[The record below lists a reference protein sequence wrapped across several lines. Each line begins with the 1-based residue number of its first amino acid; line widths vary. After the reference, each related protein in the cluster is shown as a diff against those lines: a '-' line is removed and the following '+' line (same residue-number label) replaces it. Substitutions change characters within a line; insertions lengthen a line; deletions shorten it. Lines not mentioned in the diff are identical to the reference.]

1 MALMALVVLGLF
13 ALAIWAHN
21 RPYKRLQDAR
31 ALVADA
37 RAIAA
42 FNIASVRLTTVDRLA
57 LRAIPNRR
65 LVEAFGIDNSFTT
78 TDTKHHTDFLT
89 QATQKIQSVD
99 SRGWAR
105 LFDVAQGAMGLAE
118 AHVRSESPGAGSQ
131 IPLARLVRIST
142 FITVLNILFGVKPGD
157 IAIQDIVT
165 ATDLINTLWVLSKDC
180 SNKSLLAMDKQRL
193 RMTLDYM
200 LRTLGEPGGDE
211 RRFNPLN
218 LIIPAYETLWRVV
231 LLTFL
236 AAAFR
241 TSDPDTVR
249 WFRDVMHSVPSCL
262 ERDRGSTREGDAEK
276 IALAFAK
283 WDPRTANNTQEGL
296 RLYPPTKRI
305 YRGPPP
311 DGPQRRAW
319 RADIER
325 CHRDPAIWGT
335 DALRFD
341 PLRFFSLT
349 EDQKHA
355 YMPFSVRPHECPA
368 ERGGF
373 GERAIVLLVVV
384 LARRLGTRESG
395 LLVRFNDAVLDGD
408 DADMPLPNARDA
420 AERWVVV
427 ER

>member
-1 MALMALVVLGLF
+1 MALMTLIALALC

-21 RPYKRLQDAR
+21 RHYRRLRDAR

-42 FNIASVRLTTVDRLA
+42 FKVAAVRLTKVDRLT

-78 TDTKHHTDFLT
+78 TDTKRHTEFLT
-89 QATQKIQSVD
+89 QAAQKIQNVNGE
-99 SRGWAR
+99 GWVR
-105 LFDVAQGAMGLAE
+105 LFDVAREAVGLAE

-142 FITVLNILFGVKPGD
+142 FVTVLNILFGVKPGD
-157 IAIQDIVT
+157 ISIQDVVT

-180 SNKSLLAMDKQRL
+180 PNKSLLAMDKQRL
-193 RMTLDYM
+193 RMTLDHM
-200 LRTLGEPGGDE
+200 LGTLGEPGGDE
-211 RRFNPLN
+211 RQLNPLN

-249 WFRDVMHSVPSCL
+249 WFRDVMHFVPSCF
-262 ERDRGSTREGDAEK
+262 ERGRGSTGEGDAEK
-276 IALAFAK
+276 IAIAFAK
-283 WDPRTANNTQEGL
+283 EGL

-311 DGPQRRAW
+311 DGPQRWAW
-319 RADIER
+319 CADIER
-325 CHRDPAIWGT
+325 CHRNPAIWGA

-341 PLRFFSLT
+341 PLRFFVLT
-349 EDQKHA
+349 EDQKRA

-373 GERAIVLLVVV
+373 GERAILLLVIV

-395 LLVRFNDAVLDGD
+395 LLVRFNDAVLDDD
-408 DADMPLPNARDA
+408 DAGMPLPNARDA

>member
-1 MALMALVVLGLF
+1 MALIALIVLGLF

-21 RPYKRLQDAR
+21 RPYRRLQDAR

-42 FNIASVRLTTVDRLA
+42 FDIAAVRLRTVDRLT

-78 TDTKHHTDFLT
+78 TDSKRHTDFLT
-89 QATQKIQSVD
+89 QATRKIQSVN
-99 SRGWAR
+99 SKGWAR
-105 LFDVAQGAMGLAE
+105 LFDVAQKAMGLAE
-118 AHVRSESPGAGSQ
+118 AHVKSESPGAGLQ
-131 IPLARLVRIST
+131 IPLARLVRILT
-142 FITVLNILFGVKPGD
+142 FVTVLNVLFGVKPGD
-157 IAIQDIVT
+157 IAIQDVVT
-165 ATDLINTLWVLSKDC
+165 ATDLINTLWMLSKDC

-193 RMTLDYM
+193 RMTLDHM

-211 RRFNPLN
+211 RRLNPLN
-218 LIIPAYETLWRVV
+218 LIMPAYETLWRVV

-241 TSDPDTVR
+241 TSDPDTVH
-249 WFRDVMHSVPSCL
+249 WFRDVMHSVPSCFD
-262 ERDRGSTREGDAEK
+262 RDRGSTGEGDAEK

-283 WDPRTANNTQEGL
+283 EGL

-305 YRGPPP
+305 YRGPLPG
-311 DGPQRRAW
+311 GPQRRAW

-325 CHRDPAIWGT
+325 CHRDPAIWGA
-335 DALRFD
+335 DALRFN
-341 PLRFFSLT
+341 PLRFFLLAP
-349 EDQKHA
+349 DQKSA

-373 GERAIVLLVVV
+373 GERAIMLLVVV

-395 LLVRFNDAVLDGD
+395 LLVRFNDTVLDGD

-427 ER
+427 EQ

>member
-1 MALMALVVLGLF
+1 MALITLIALGVF

-21 RPYKRLQDAR
+21 RPYRRLQGAR

-42 FNIASVRLTTVDRLA
+42 FNVTAVRLTTADRLT

-78 TDTKHHTDFLT
+78 TDTKHHIEFLT
-89 QATQKIQSVD
+89 QATQKIQTVD
-99 SRGWAR
+99 GRGWVR
-105 LFDVAQGAMGLAE
+105 LFDVAQEAMRLAE
-118 AHVRSESPGAGSQ
+118 AHVKSESPSAGSQ

-142 FITVLNILFGVKPGD
+142 FVTVLNVLFDVKPGD
-157 IAIQDIVT
+157 IAIQDVVT

-180 SNKSLLAMDKQRL
+180 SNRSLLAMDKQRL
-193 RMTLDYM
+193 RMTLDHM
-200 LRTLGEPGGDE
+200 LRTLGGPGGDE
-211 RRFNPLN
+211 RRLNPLN
-218 LIIPAYETLWRVV
+218 LIMPAYETLWRVV

-249 WFRDVMHSVPSCL
+249 CFRDVIHSVPSCF
-262 ERDRGSTREGDAEK
+262 ERDQGSTGEGDAEK

-283 WDPRTANNTQEGL
+283 EGL

-311 DGPQRRAW
+311 DGSQRRAW

-325 CHRDPAIWGT
+325 CHRDPAIWGA
-335 DALRFD
+335 DALRFN
-341 PLRFFSLT
+341 PLRFSMLA
-349 EDQKHA
+349 EDQKSA

-373 GERAIVLLVVV
+373 GKRAIVLLVVV

-395 LLVRFNDAVLDGD
+395 LLVRFNDAALDRN

-427 ER
+427 EQ

>member
-1 MALMALVVLGLF
+1 MALLTFVALGLF

-21 RPYKRLQDAR
+21 RPYRRLQDAR
-31 ALVADA
+31 AFVADA

-42 FNIASVRLTTVDRLA
+42 FNVAGVRLATADRLS

-78 TDTKHHTDFLT
+78 SDIKDHTKFLN
-89 QATQKIQSVD
+89 QAKKKIQSAD
-99 SRGWAR
+99 GRGLAR
-105 LFDVAQGAMGLAE
+105 LFDVAQEAMGLAE

-142 FITVLNILFGVKPGD
+142 FVTVLNILFGVRPGD
-157 IAIQDIVT
+157 VAIQDVVT

-180 SNKSLLAMDKQRL
+180 SDKLLLAKGEPRGDEQRL
-193 RMTLDYM
+193 
-200 LRTLGEPGGDE
+200 
-211 RRFNPLN
+211 NPLN
-218 LIIPAYETLWRVV
+218 LIMPAYETLWRVV

-249 WFRDVMHSVPSCL
+249 WFRDVMHSVPSCF
-262 ERDRGSTREGDAEK
+262 ERDRGSTGEGDVK
-276 IALAFAK
+276 RIALAFAK
-283 WDPRTANNTQEGL
+283 EGL

-311 DGPQRRAW
+311 DGPQRQAW

-335 DALRFD
+335 NALRFD
-341 PLRFFSLT
+341 PLRFFALT

-368 ERGGF
+368 ERGEF
-373 GERAIVLLVVV
+373 GERVIVLLVVV
-384 LARRLGTRESG
+384 LAHRLGTRESG
-395 LLVRFNDAVLDGD
+395 LLVRFNEAGLDAD
-408 DADMPLPNARDA
+408 DADMPLPNAREA
-420 AERWVVV
+420 AEHWVVV

>member
-1 MALMALVVLGLF
+1 MALITLIALCLF

-21 RPYKRLQDAR
+21 RPYRRLQDAR

-42 FNIASVRLTTVDRLA
+42 FNVTAVRLTTVDRLT

-65 LVEAFGIDNSFTT
+65 LVEAFGIHNSFTT
-78 TDTKHHTDFLT
+78 TDTKHHTEFLT
-89 QATQKIQSVD
+89 QATRRIQSVD
-99 SRGWAR
+99 GRGWAR
-105 LFDVAQGAMGLAE
+105 LFDVAQEAMELAE
-118 AHVRSESPGAGSQ
+118 AHVKSESPGAGSQ
-131 IPLARLVRIST
+131 IQLARLVRIST
-142 FITVLNILFGVKPGD
+142 FVTVLNILFGVKPED
-157 IAIQDIVT
+157 IAIQDVMTVT
-165 ATDLINTLWVLSKDC
+165 DSINALWVLSKDC
-180 SNKSLLAMDKQRL
+180 ANKSLLAMDKQRL
-193 RMTLDYM
+193 RMTLDHM
-200 LRTLGEPGGDE
+200 LRTLGEPGGNE

-218 LIIPAYETLWRVV
+218 LIMPAYETLWRVV

-249 WFRDVMHSVPSCL
+249 SFLEVIHSVPGCF
-262 ERDRGSTREGDAEK
+262 ERDRDSTGEGETEK

-283 WDPRTANNTQEGL
+283 EGL

-311 DGPQRRAW
+311 DGPQRQAW

-325 CHRDPAIWGT
+325 CHRDPAIWGA
-335 DALRFD
+335 DSLRFN

-349 EDQKHA
+349 EDQKSA
-355 YMPFSVRPHECPA
+355 YMPFSIRPHECPA

-373 GERAIVLLVVV
+373 GERAIMLLVVV

-408 DADMPLPNARDA
+408 DADTPLPNARDA

-427 ER
+427 EQ